1 MQFVSIDFETANQE
15 PSSACAIGLS
25 RFDEDGRQVDS
36 WYSLIRPPV
45 MYFDPVCVSAHNA
58 PFDMGVLRAT
68 AQHYGIALPNWQ
80 YYCTLAISRRLLP
93 QYRSHRLGHLVS
105 EYLQEDYDAH
115 VASSDAYECARLF
128 SRMLSDMLYDKQ
140 SLDRFLSLKGIRYPR
155 FLFPSA

>member
-1 MQFVSIDFETANQE
+1 MMSWSPTT
-15 PSSACAIGLS
+15 PRSTWAC
-25 RFDEDGRQVDS
+25 
-36 WYSLIRPPV
+36 
-45 MYFDPVCVSAHNA
+45 
-58 PFDMGVLRAT
+58 
-68 AQHYGIALPNWQ
+68 IALPNWQ

>member
-45 MYFDPVCVSAHNA
+45 MYFDPVCVSVHGLHPADCRWMPTFDELYGQIRSFIGDDVLVAHNA

-68 AQHYGIALPNWQ
+68 AQHYGIALPNW
-80 YYCTLAISRRLLP
+80 
-93 QYRSHRLGHLVS
+93 
-105 EYLQEDYDAH
+105 
-115 VASSDAYECARLF
+115 
-128 SRMLSDMLYDKQ
+128 
-140 SLDRFLSLKGIRYPR
+140 
-155 FLFPSA
+155 